1 MVYFTLIKN
10 ILSSPKLSLAVLRS
24 KFLMFKYKKNC
35 FNSSTLKKL
44 LTPEY
49 TYKGNK
55 PNTIFCIDKKTGAP
69 IEISI
74 KTEKNTWGKTTQE
87 IYSFYNQ
94 EGQKVGEKTFGIKI
108 HPKQG
113 NTMQTGTMQN
123 YSDNIIGIG
132 IRADQI
138 QIERALELGITK
150 IPRKAAAQATLFHT
164 KMGFLPIEEELVPVS
179 SYKMAKRKMQNFD
192 IAWNY
197 KTETKAKPIIQFKNG
212 QFYLDLNRTNAY
224 NNLQEAQSLC
234 QSNNKTRINF
244 RGNSTDLVLD
254 KAQLRKWQKLIGEN
268 FITHNL
274 YG

>member
-1 MVYFTLIKN
+1 
-10 ILSSPKLSLAVLRS
+10 
-24 KFLMFKYKKNC
+24 MFKYKKNC
-35 FNSSTLKKL
+35 FNSSTLEKL

-55 PNTIFCIDKKTGAP
+55 PNTIFCIDKKTKAP
-69 IEISI
+69 IEISV
-74 KTEKNTWGKTTQE
+74 KTEKHTFGRTTQE
-87 IYSFYNQ
+87 TYSFYDQ
-94 EGQKVGEKTFGIKI
+94 KGQKVGEKRFGIEM
-108 HPKQG
+108 HPNLG
-113 NTMQTGTMQN
+113 NSMQTGTMQN
-123 YSDNIIGIG
+123 FSDDIIGIG
-132 IRADQI
+132 IRGDQI
-138 QIERALELGITK
+138 QIERALDLGITK
-150 IPRKAAAQATLFHT
+150 IPREAAAQATLFHT
-164 KMGFLPIEEELVPVS
+164 KMGFLPIETELVPVS

-197 KTETKAKPIIQFKNG
+197 KTESKAKPIIQFKNG

-244 RGNSTDLVLD
+244 RGNSTELELA
-254 KAQLRKWQKLIGEN
+254 KSQLMKWQKLIGKN